1 MIKRRATRE
10 VAVGNVL
17 VGGEAPVS
25 IQSMTNTFTAD
36 YKSTIDQINE
46 IYRAGG
52 ELVRVAV
59 PDEEALNAL
68 DVIVAS
74 SPIPVIADIH
84 FKHELALKALDKNVA
99 KLRINPGNFG
109 GTERL
114 LQVADKAGQK
124 GVPLRI
130 GVNAGS
136 LERKIYKF
144 RGEASPEA
152 LVESALKYIRVLEGV
167 GFLDIIV
174 SVKAADAAA
183 TFQAFQLLAQEV
195 NYPFHIGV
203 TEAGPLYR
211 GMVKSAVGI
220 GSLLMNGVGDTIRVS
235 LTADPVE
242 EIKAA
247 RLILQA
253 AGIRYF
259 GPDLV
264 SCPTCG
270 RCEIDVAG
278 LAGEVEEIMEKME
291 KPFKIAVMG
300 CVVNGPGEGRE
311 ADLGVTGTS
320 REGIIFKHGEII
332 RRVPRESLLK
342 AFKEEL
348 TKLSGNSGGE
358 NN

>member
-1 MIKRRATRE
+1 LIKRRATRE
-10 VAVGNVL
+10 VAVGSVV

-36 YKSTIDQINE
+36 YKATIAQINE
-46 IYRAGG
+46 IFRAGG

-59 PDEEALNAL
+59 PDEEALNVL
-68 DVIVAS
+68 DIIVGS
-74 SPIPVIADIH
+74 SPMPVIADIH
-84 FKHELALKALDKNVA
+84 FKHDLALKALDKGVA
-99 KLRINPGNFG
+99 KVRINPGNLG
-109 GTERL
+109 STANL
-114 LQVADKAGQK
+114 LQVADKAGKK
-124 GVPLRI
+124 GIPLRI

-136 LERKIYKF
+136 LERKIYNLK
-144 RGEASPEA
+144 GGASPEA
-152 LVESALKYIRVLEGV
+152 LVESALKYISILEGE
-167 GFLDIIV
+167 GFTDIIV
-174 SVKAADAAA
+174 SVKAADATA
-183 TFQAFQLLAQEV
+183 TFRAYQLLAQEV
-195 NYPFHIGV
+195 NYPFHVGV

-211 GMVKSAVGI
+211 GTVKSAVGI
-220 GSLLMNGVGDTIRVS
+220 GSLLMAGIGDTIRVS

-242 EIKAA
+242 EIRAA

-253 AGIRYF
+253 AGVRFF

-278 LAGEVEEIMEKME
+278 LAAEVEEIMKEME
-291 KPFKIAVMG
+291 KPWKIAVMG

-320 REGIIFKHGEII
+320 REGIIFKYGEII
-332 RRVPRESLLK
+332 RRVPREILLE

-348 TKLSGNSGGE
+348 TRLSGKSGGE
-358 NN
+358 SN